1 MKKVKENNYKKKIY
15 GKNSIMKII
24 IIILFFI
31 LIAFLSA
38 KVELCIE
45 KLQIINNKI
54 KIHIEA
60 NIYIFKYIK
69 IYSRRI
75 RKKDIIKLIDFS
87 KKERNFRK
95 EKKIIRKVN
104 IEISKINLKL
114 NYGIKHVYLNIYI
127 YAFLNALIPMTI
139 NRYSDEKTKIN
150 YNINT
155 DFKRNFLEMELKS
168 KIEISVLKTLIR
180 QKNILP
186 RL

>member
-38 KVELCIE
+38 KFEICIE
-45 KLQIINNKI
+45 KLQFVNNKI
-54 KIHIEA
+54 KFHIEA
-60 NIYIFKYIK
+60 NIYIFKYLK

-75 RKKDIIKLIDFS
+75 RKRDIIKLIDFS

-104 IEISKINLKL
+104 IEISKINLKI
-114 NYGIKHVYLNIYI
+114 NYGIRHVYLNIYT
-127 YAFLNALIPMTI
+127 YAFLNALVPMTI
-139 NRYSDEKTKIN
+139 NRYLSEKAN
-150 YNINT
+150 VDYNINT
-155 DFKRNFLEMELKS
+155 DFKRNFLEIELIS
-168 KIEISVLKTLIR
+168 KIEISVFKTLIR